1 MSQAIDRANPALAD
15 LRVTGASGLKAIVWS
30 MSYRAVLSRLGN
42 QRWFAF
48 TAAKLAPL
56 DAVVLK
62 RTDGRFG
69 LMGNYGFPQ
78 CLVTTTG
85 RKSGQ
90 PRTVTLLYGE
100 HGEELI
106 FVGSNFGQKHQPAW
120 ALNLMANPEA
130 AVEISGES
138 LVYTSRHV
146 TETDE
151 REQVWRTMY
160 EIWPAYHAY
169 RGRAGRE
176 IMIFAL
182 SRVD

>member
-1 MSQAIDRANPALAD
+1 
-15 LRVTGASGLKAIVWS
+15 
-30 MSYRAVLSRLGN
+30 MSYRSILRTLGN

-48 TAAKLAPL
+48 TAAKLAPI
-56 DAVVLK
+56 DAAILK

-69 LMGNYGFPQ
+69 LMGNYGLPQ

-100 HGEELI
+100 RGEELI
-106 FVGSNFGQKHQPAW
+106 LVGSNFGQKHQPAW
-120 ALNLMANPEA
+120 ALNLEANPD
-130 AVEISGES
+130 AVVDISGES
-138 LVYTSRHV
+138 HSYASRLVADP
-146 TETDE
+146 DE
-151 REQVWRTMY
+151 REAVWRTMY

-176 IMIFAL
+176 IKIFAL
-182 SRVD
+182 SRVS